1 MSKKMMIFRLIS
13 RHYFRKCLFIGNISH
28 LHPREKI
35 LNPIFTRSISDAIVR
50 VKQSL
55 TAKLNETTRNE
66 VDAGGTNLFV
76 GTGQYFE
83 DEKNERVIVLSL
95 GDDGNSRPPLMLL
108 DTIIPRNEVDNLEN
122 ELNSLPPV
130 NSVRSGE
137 LDSIQHGP
145 WKFGFVQ
152 KPSFSVFSTFG
163 FCRQLQ
169 YSSLQGACLR
179 IFGKGLYE
187 DILVSNIEHIQVSLS
202 PEPWEER
209 RLQLK
214 MKNGDV
220 VSIVEDCLESVTSE
234 HGLASLMISTEWMV
248 KCAGHLCVTVRHLGG
263 TLSLK
268 LPSVLRADVNPW
280 VAMRNKLWAEKINK
294 ES

>member
-1 MSKKMMIFRLIS
+1 MVIFKLIS
-13 RHYFRKCLFIGNISH
+13 RHYLRKCLFIGNISYP
-28 LHPREKI
+28 HPREKI
-35 LNPIFTRSISDAIVR
+35 LSPVFKRSISDAIVR

-55 TAKLNETTRNE
+55 TAKLNETTKNE
-66 VDAGGTNLFV
+66 VDARGTNLFV

-83 DEKNERVIVLSL
+83 DKKNERVIVLSL
-95 GDDGNSRPPLMLL
+95 GDDGNSRPPLMFL

-130 NSVRSGE
+130 TSVRSGE

-163 FCRQLQ
+163 FCCQLQ
-169 YSSLQGACLR
+169 YSSLQGAYVR
-179 IFGKGLYE
+179 IFGKGLYQ
-187 DILVSNIEHIQVSLS
+187 DILVSNIEHVQVSLS

-220 VSIVEDCLESVTSE
+220 VSIVEDCVESVTSE
-234 HGLASLMISTEWMV
+234 HGLASLMISTEWIV
-248 KCAGHLCVTVRHLGG
+248 KCAGHLCVTARHLGG
-263 TLSLK
+263 ALSLK

-280 VAMRNKLWAEKINK
+280 VAMRNKLWAEKINN

>member
-1 MSKKMMIFRLIS
+1 M
-13 RHYFRKCLFIGNISH
+13 
-28 LHPREKI
+28 
-35 LNPIFTRSISDAIVR
+35 
-50 VKQSL
+50 

-66 VDAGGTNLFV
+66 VHAGGTNLFV

-130 NSVRSGE
+130 NSVCSGE

-163 FCRQLQ
+163 FCCQLQ
-169 YSSLQGACLR
+169 YSSLQEAYLR

-187 DILVSNIEHIQVSLS
+187 DILVSNIERVQVSLS

-248 KCAGHLCVTVRHLGG
+248 KCAGHLCMTVRHLGG